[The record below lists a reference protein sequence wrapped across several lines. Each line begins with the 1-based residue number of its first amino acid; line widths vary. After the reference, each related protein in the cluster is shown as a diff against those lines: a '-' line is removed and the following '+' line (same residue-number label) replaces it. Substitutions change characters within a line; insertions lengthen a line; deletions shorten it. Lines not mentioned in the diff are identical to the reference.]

1 MTIARKNTGKRG
13 EVIARSY
20 LKKQGYRII
29 EKNYNTRIGEIDIV
43 AIDKD
48 YICFIEVRSINTGR
62 FDAPEYT
69 IDRRKQNQISK
80 AALMYIKR
88 NGLEDRNCRFDV
100 VCVEAVNSPSPDVRL
115 IKDAFELNTRYRY

>member
-13 EVIARSY
+13 EGIAQSY

-29 EKNYNTRIGEIDIV
+29 EKNYNTRLGEIDIV
-43 AIDKD
+43 ASCKD
-48 YICFIEVRSINTGR
+48 CICFVEVRSINTGR
-62 FDAPEYT
+62 FDTPEYT

-100 VCVEAVNSPSPDVRL
+100 VCIGAVDSPSPNVKL
-115 IKDAFELNTRYRY
+115 IKDAFELDSRYRY